1 MIALKEKLTHKR
13 SMLNNKIMKKSLML
27 RKRNERQ
34 RENIKQVIHL
44 VSRDQPLDWTK
55 KKEEDGYLG
64 KINKG
69 ILKRYEGTEQIKG
82 IEELKSKIRRM
93 HDKVKNTTGRNKG
106 KLYNQLID
114 IGEGVPAG
122 AREKGNRYL

>member
-13 SMLNNKIMKKSLML
+13 SMLNNKIMQKSLML

-69 ILKRYEGTEQIKG
+69 ILKRYEGAEQIKG
-82 IEELKSKIRRM
+82 VEELKSKIRRM
-93 HDKVKNTTGRNKG
+93 HDKVKNTTGHSKG
-106 KLYNQLID
+106 RL
-114 IGEGVPAG
+114 
-122 AREKGNRYL
+122 